1 MIFVPKNFAPIG
13 TGYGESCAQQMF
25 TYVCMI
31 SSIEQITADGFFPT
45 NLLLKMG
52 DLIFIP
58 VVGNPLSASSMYV
71 VMITEPLGIAQGGRY
86 EGVVKSKV
94 IIDTSAGG
102 GGVPADDS
110 ITTAML
116 QDECVSTA
124 KLEDDCVATGKIADS
139 AVTYAKL
146 SSDITGIT
154 TGHSGPATAAT
165 STAFTVAGVDATNVA
180 IAFMTAGFS
189 QPIVGTVC
197 TADTVTVHFAAA
209 ALVTDTVEI
218 LVIGNHNS

>member
-1 MIFVPKNFAPIG
+1 MPWKDDQLVSF
-13 TGYGESCAQQMF
+13 
-25 TYVCMI
+25 
-31 SSIEQITADGFFPT
+31 
-45 NLLLKMG
+45 
-52 DLIFIP
+52 
-58 VVGNPLSASSMYV
+58 MYV
-71 VMITEPLGIAQGGRY
+71 LMITDPWPFPQ
-86 EGVVKSKV
+86 EGAYPGEVKSKV
-94 IIDTSAGG
+94 IIDTSAVG

-154 TGHSGPATAAT
+154 AAHSGPATAAT
-165 STAFTVAGVDATNVA
+165 STAFTVAGVDANDVA

-197 TADTVTVHFAAA
+197 TANTVTVHFAAA

-218 LVIGNHNS
+218 LVIGNHND

>member
-1 MIFVPKNFAPIG
+1 MTFEPRNFSPIT

-25 TYVCMI
+25 TYVCMVSNI
-31 SSIEQITADGFFPT
+31 QQITADGFFPT
-45 NLLLKMG
+45 NLLLKFG

-58 VVGNPLSASSMYV
+58 SLGNPYSDSWLYV
-71 VMITEPLGIAQGGRY
+71 VMITSPLGIAEGGQY
-86 EGVVKSKV
+86 EGVVTSKV
-94 IIDTSAGG
+94 ILDSSAGG

-116 QDECVSTA
+116 QDDSVTTA
-124 KLEDDCVATGKIADS
+124 KIADS

-154 TGHSGPATAAT
+154 AGHSGPATAAT
-165 STAFTVAGVDATNVA
+165 STAFTVAGVDANDVA

-197 TADTVTVHFAAA
+197 TANTVTVHFAAA
-209 ALVTDTVEI
+209 ALVTDTVQI
-218 LVIGNHNS
+218 LVIGNHND